1 MDHYQTISGSFQAT
15 IESIA
20 MSVDELAEPLSQAS
34 EMMSTALVQDR
45 KILCCGEGADAALAM
60 LFTSNL
66 LGHIERER
74 PALPACCLTDSA
86 SLTAISTQYGP
97 DEVFSR
103 QVRALGQAGDI
114 LFCIDSA
121 PTAGRSLQRARQAA
135 AEAGL
140 GVISLTRNADNSAA
154 DGITIMVNATP
165 RHRAVELHTMV
176 IHCLCGL
183 IEQNIFGSDEQES

>member
-20 MSVDELAEPLSQAS
+20 MSVDEVAEPLSQAS
-34 EMMSTALVQDR
+34 EMISAALVQDR
-45 KILCCGEGADAALAM
+45 KILCCGEGTDAALAT

-66 LGHIERER
+66 LGHAERER

-97 DEVFSR
+97 DEIFSR

-114 LFCIDSA
+114 LLCIDSA
-121 PTAGRSLQRARQAA
+121 PTAGDSLQRARQAA
-135 AEAGL
+135 TEAGL
-140 GVISLTRNADNSAA
+140 GVVSLTRHANNSAA
-154 DGITIMVNATP
+154 EGVAIVVHSTS
-165 RHRAVELHTMV
+165 RHRVVELHTMI
-176 IHCLCGL
+176 IHCLCDL
-183 IEQNIFGSDEQES
+183 IEQNIFGPSEQET